1 MRTPEAGRAVA
12 RTAPTGDPRARV
24 AGRSEVHTC
33 DVCLR
38 RTWLIARLAGYVER
52 ERHARSGAL
61 ALLLALDDQAL
72 LSALPVEPALIDAYA
87 AFSPAAARDAVRE
100 AGLAAFC
107 RHHEAF
113 PPALLEL
120 PDPPAIIH
128 VAGDLDVFLAAT
140 EADRAAVGVVG
151 ARRASEYGLE
161 AARAIGRGLAA
172 AGVPVVSGMALGVD
186 SAAHTGALAVGGP
199 TVAVLAG
206 GADRPYPQSKR
217 RLYEAI
223 RRHGCVV
230 AEMPPGFQAFRWSF
244 PARNRIIAA
253 LARLTV
259 VVEARERSGS
269 LITAELARD
278 IGRDVAAVPGRVSS
292 PLAAGTNALLKDGAA
307 MVRGAEDALDLA
319 CGVGAWHERDP
330 RDQVPRHLRSLLT
343 AVAEGHETL
352 DALAARGVGVGE
364 AMAGLAELEM
374 LGHVRRAVGGR
385 YLPAA

>member
-1 MRTPEAGRAVA
+1 VSAVHA
-12 RTAPTGDPRARV
+12 CAA
-24 AGRSEVHTC
+24 
-33 DVCLR
+33 CLR
-38 RTWLIARLAGYVER
+38 RTWLIARLAGYIER
-52 ERHARSGAL
+52 ERHARSRAL
-61 ALLLALDDQAL
+61 TLLLALEDDAL
-72 LSALPVEPALIDAYA
+72 LSALPTEPDVTPEYE
-87 AFSPAAARDAVRE
+87 AFSPRAAREAIRA
-100 AGLAAFC
+100 AGLTAFC
-107 RHHEAF
+107 RHHDAY
-113 PPALLEL
+113 PPALSDL
-120 PDPPAIIH
+120 PDPPAVIH

-140 EADRAAVGVVG
+140 GPDRAGVAVVG

-172 AGVPVVSGMALGVD
+172 ADVPVVSGMALGVD
-186 SAAHTGALAVGGP
+186 SAAHAGAVAVGGP
-199 TVAVLAG
+199 TLAVLAG
-206 GADRPYPQSKR
+206 GADRPYPPSKR
-217 RLYEAI
+217 RLYAAI
-223 RRHGCVV
+223 LRHGCVV
-230 AEMPPGFQAFRWSF
+230 AEMPPGFVGFRWSF

-253 LARLTV
+253 LARLTI

-307 MVRGAEDALDLA
+307 LVRGPEDALDLA

-330 RDQVPRHLRSLLT
+330 REQVPAHLRPLLV

-352 DALAARGVGVGE
+352 DALAATGVGVGE

>member
-1 MRTPEAGRAVA
+1 MTTPGVAV
-12 RTAPTGDPRARV
+12 G
-24 AGRSEVHTC
+24 EVHTC

-38 RTWLIARLAGYVER
+38 RTWLIARLGGYIER
-52 ERHARSGAL
+52 ERHARSRAL
-61 ALLLALDDQAL
+61 NLLLALEDAEL
-72 LSALPVEPALIDAYA
+72 LAALPVEPALVEEYEE
-87 AFSPAAARDAVRE
+87 FSPGAAREAVTA

-107 RHHEAF
+107 RHHDAY

-120 PDPPAIIH
+120 PDPPAVIH
-128 VAGDLDVFLAAT
+128 VAGDLDVFLTAT
-140 EADRAAVGVVG
+140 EANRAAVAVVG
-151 ARRASEYGLE
+151 ARRATEYGLE

-230 AEMPPGFQAFRWSF
+230 AEMPPGFSGFRWSF
-244 PARNRIIAA
+244 PARNRLIAA

-259 VVEARERSGS
+259 VVEAREKSGS

-307 MVRGAEDALDLA
+307 LVRGPEDTLDLA
-319 CGVGAWHERDP
+319 CGVGAWHERDA
-330 RDQVPRHLRSLLT
+330 RDLVPGHLRALLT
-343 AVAEGHETL
+343 RVAEGHETL
-352 DALAARGVGVGE
+352 DALAATGVGVGE

>member
-1 MRTPEAGRAVA
+1 M
-12 RTAPTGDPRARV
+12 
-24 AGRSEVHTC
+24 SEIHAC
-33 DVCLR
+33 AACLR
-38 RTWLIARLAGYVER
+38 RTWLIARLAGYIER

-61 ALLLALDDQAL
+61 TLLLALEDHAL
-72 LSALPVEPALIDAYA
+72 LDALPTEPDARPEYE
-87 AFSPAAARDAVRE
+87 AFDPEAAREAIAA

-107 RHHEAF
+107 RHHDAY
-113 PPALLEL
+113 PPALLDL
-120 PDPPAIIH
+120 PDPPAIVH
-128 VAGDLDVFLAAT
+128 VAGDLDVYLAAT
-140 EADRAAVGVVG
+140 EPGRPAVAVVG

-172 AGVPVVSGMALGVD
+172 ADVAVVSGMALGVD
-186 SAAHTGALAVGGP
+186 SAAHAGALAVGGP

-206 GADRPYPQSKR
+206 GADVPYPPSKR
-217 RLYEAI
+217 RLYTAI
-223 RRHGCVV
+223 RRQGCVV
-230 AEMPPGFQAFRWSF
+230 AEMPPGFNAFRWSF
-244 PARNRIIAA
+244 PARNRLIAA

-292 PLAAGTNALLKDGAA
+292 PLAAGTNALLMDGAA

-319 CGVGAWHERDP
+319 CGVGAWHERD
-330 RDQVPRHLRSLLT
+330 RREQVPGHLRPLMT

-352 DALAARGVGVGE
+352 DALAAAGVGVGE
-364 AMAGLAELEM
+364 AMAGLTELEM

-385 YLPAA
+385 YVPAA

>member
-1 MRTPEAGRAVA
+1 VSAILACAG
-12 RTAPTGDPRARV
+12 
-24 AGRSEVHTC
+24 
-33 DVCLR
+33 CLR
-38 RTWLIARLAGYVER
+38 RTWLIARLAGYIER

-61 ALLLALDDQAL
+61 TLLLALGDEAL
-72 LSALPVEPALIDAYA
+72 LAALPATPDIRPEYE
-87 AFSPAAARDAVRE
+87 AFSPVTARAAIEA
-100 AGLAAFC
+100 AGLVAHC
-107 RHHEAF
+107 RHDDRY
-113 PPALLEL
+113 PTALREL
-120 PDPPAIIH
+120 PDPPAVVH
-128 VAGDLDVFLAAT
+128 VAGDHDAFLAAT
-140 EADRAAVGVVG
+140 APERSAVAVVG

-172 AGVPVVSGMALGVD
+172 ADVPVVSGMALGVD
-186 SAAHTGALAVGGP
+186 SAAHAGAIAVGGP
-199 TVAVLAG
+199 TIAVLAG
-206 GADRPYPQSKR
+206 GADMPYPPSKR
-217 RLYEAI
+217 RLYAAI
-223 RRHGCVV
+223 RRQGCVV
-230 AEMPPGFQAFRWSF
+230 AEMPPGFVGFRWCF

-253 LARLTV
+253 LARLTI

-307 MVRGAEDALDLA
+307 MVRGPEDALDLA
-319 CGVGAWHERDP
+319 CGVGEWHERDR
-330 RDQVPRHLRSLLT
+330 RDQVPRHLRPLLV

-352 DALAARGVGVGE
+352 DALAATGVGVGE